1 MKQTFLRCL
10 HTIASSG
17 LSEVPLARPDSL
29 SVTNLTKCLASSN
42 FWSPYFHHLAHCD
55 HSILLIL
62 FLSNLTTL
70 WPLVPRLDWLPLK
83 MLDHLRQC
91 QGRPCPCRCL
101 HLGVWIFHR
110 YIFGVIVHDVVHILS
125 PFFGC
130 FDISYLGYWMLFK
143 CSCHPFNWL
152 SLHPNMGFNGLS
164 HTSSSLC

>member
-70 WPLVPRLDWLPLK
+70 WPLVPRLGWLPLK

-101 HLGVWIFHR
+101 HLGIWIFR
-110 YIFGVIVHDVVHILS
+110 WYILGLLS
-125 PFFGC
+125 TMWS
-130 FDISYLGYWMLFK
+130 ISYLLFFWMFRYK
-143 CSCHPFNWL
+143 L
-152 SLHPNMGFNGLS
+152 SWILDVVQMLM
-164 HTSSSLC
+164 SSF